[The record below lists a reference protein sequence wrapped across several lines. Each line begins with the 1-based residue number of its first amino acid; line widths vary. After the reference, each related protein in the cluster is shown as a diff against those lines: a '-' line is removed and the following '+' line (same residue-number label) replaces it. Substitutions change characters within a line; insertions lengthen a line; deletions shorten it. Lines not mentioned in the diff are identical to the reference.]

1 MWFFY
6 QTAAAFCFIFRNLSL
21 FIMELTADIL
31 SHRSYLFGMAYNML
45 AIVEE
50 AEDVVQDVYEK
61 YLSLKEVRE
70 PKAYLGRM
78 VLNRS
83 IDRLKELKLQ
93 RENYKGHWL
102 PEPYITLEADATPTI
117 EYGLLVLLERL
128 NPSERAVFILRES
141 FSEDYSAIAE
151 LTGFS
156 SEHCR
161 QLLHRAHE
169 KLERNSPQ
177 QVDPAKR
184 LALTEAFLQAL
195 HSRDLHSLGQLL
207 RNDIALFSDGG
218 GKRAAALK
226 PLFGLD
232 KVLKFLDGVVALPD
246 SQSDF
251 EYRPAYVNGVPCA
264 LIFRRSTGE
273 LDAMQYVETDGQNS
287 ITQLLY
293 VRNPDKL
300 KIQH

>member
-1 MWFFY
+1 
-6 QTAAAFCFIFRNLSL
+6 
-21 FIMELTADIL
+21 MELTADIL
-31 SHRSYLFGMAYNML
+31 SFRPYLFGLAYNML

-61 YLSLKEVRE
+61 FMSVKEVRE

-78 VLNRS
+78 VMNRS
-83 IDRLKELKLQ
+83 VDRLNELKQQ
-93 RENYKGHWL
+93 RENYKGYWL
-102 PEPYITLEADATPTI
+102 PEPYITLDPDATPTI

-141 FSEDYSAIAE
+141 FSEEYSAIAE
-151 LTGFS
+151 LTGFAPD
-156 SEHCR
+156 HCR

-169 KLERNSPQ
+169 KLDRKPSQE
-177 QVDPAKR
+177 VDPARR
-184 LALTEAFLQAL
+184 LELTEAFLVAL
-195 HSRDLHSLGQLL
+195 HTRNLSSLGQLL
-207 RNDIALFSDGG
+207 RNDIALFNDGG

-232 KVLKFLDGVVALPD
+232 KVLKFLDGVMSLPD

-273 LDAMQYVETDGQNS
+273 LDAMQYVEMEGTA
-287 ITQLLY
+287 ITRLLY

-300 KIQH
+300 KIQN